1 MISRMRLVVLASG
14 LALPVAGV
22 AQPAPALPESYSRMI
37 ALLDYMTAHVGELLL
52 ACAAKNILTEEQ
64 AEARYQ
70 AYRKRNGALLERAE
84 RWRQD
89 AEKRLQA
96 RGEEREARHLAE
108 EASFSAMAAASARA
122 QEEIDKAGD
131 VRAAC
136 APRLAAIESGSYDLS
151 GNAEF
156 VGLLKTRP

>member
-1 MISRMRLVVLASG
+1 MIRRICLVVVATG

-22 AQPAPALPESYSRMI
+22 AQPTPALPESYGRMI

-70 AYRKRNGALLERAE
+70 AYRKRNAALLERAE

-96 RGEEREARHLAE
+96 RGEEREARRLAE

-122 QEEIDKAGD
+122 EKEIGKAGD
-131 VRAAC
+131 ARAAC
-136 APRLAAIESGSYDLS
+136 APRLAAIESGGYDLS

-156 VGLLKTRP
+156 VELLKARP